1 MIYKN
6 LLIGNEKNLSQK
18 IFIWNMMGSTLY
30 SLTSV
35 ILMLSVTRVL
45 GMESAGIFQIAF
57 TTSQLM
63 LTIAYYEMRPYQVTD
78 VHDKFEFKE
87 YFTVRIVTCIL
98 MIFCSM
104 IFIFI
109 KGYAKEKAIIV
120 FLLCLYK
127 MMDGLAD
134 VFEGTFQKGGRL
146 DVAGKSLA
154 FRTIITSIVFMLSV
168 YVTKNLFI
176 STIILVVVSIL
187 VFFMFDVSIASNFC
201 EVKLSKNINAIKKL
215 LKECFPFFLA
225 SFMSI
230 YVLNAIKYAIDG
242 NLSDTY
248 QSIYG
253 IIFMPSFTISLL
265 SGFILKPLL
274 TTLAES
280 WKERNMIKFK
290 KMVLKLIFC
299 IMAFTLI
306 GLIGAYFLG
315 IPVLSWLYNQDL
327 SGYKIELLILLFSG
341 GISAINTAFYYTL
354 TVMRSTKNILFSYSL
369 ATIVALLFA
378 NTIVAKWKLIGGATF
393 HLIIML
399 LLCIT
404 FASMTMWN
412 FKRNNNKLTVSQ

>member
-1 MIYKN
+1 MSYKN

-57 TTSQLM
+57 TTGQLM

-104 IFIFI
+104 IFIVI

-134 VFEGTFQKGGRL
+134 VFEGTFQKSGRL
-146 DVAGKSLA
+146 DVAGKSLS
-154 FRTIITSIVFMLSV
+154 FRTIITSIVFMVSV

-176 STIILVVVSIL
+176 SSIILVMVAIS
-187 VFFMFDVSIASNFC
+187 VFFIFDVSIASNFC
-201 EVKLSKNINAIKKL
+201 EVKLSKNIDAIKKL
-215 LKECFPFFLA
+215 LKECLPFFLA

-274 TTLAES
+274 TTLAGS
-280 WKERNMIKFK
+280 WKERNIIKFK
-290 KMVLKLIFC
+290 KMVFKLILC

-354 TVMRSTKNILFSYSL
+354 TVMRSTKSILFSYSL

-404 FASMTMWN
+404 FASMTIWN
-412 FKRNNNKLTVSQ
+412 FKRNDNKLTTS